1 MSGSRRSRPPTAAI
15 LIVTLADNLLGKHCR
30 KAVRDKLPFV
40 CYIRALSGA
49 LCDGGIGAGVSLGE

>member
-1 MSGSRRSRPPTAAI
+1 MSGTGWSPPPAVAV

-30 KAVRDKLPFV
+30 KTFRDKLPSV